1 MLNKMKNKKI
11 KLFAI
16 SSLIIL
22 SAFSITEGKQKIMQN
37 YENITEVKGNVII
50 LTDENFNDIILNSDK
65 PVVVDFWAPW
75 CVPCKKLSPIL
86 EELAVQ
92 YDGKI
97 TFAKLNVDENE
108 KLSAEYQITSI
119 PHLIIFENGKAES
132 HIIGLHSKSELEE
145 KLNSILNK

>member
-1 MLNKMKNKKI
+1 MKNKKI

-16 SSLIIL
+16 SSLIII
-22 SAFSITEGKQKIMQN
+22 SVISITEGKQKIMQN
-37 YENITEVKGNVII
+37 YESTTEVKGNVIT
-50 LTDENFNDIILNSDK
+50 LTDKNFNDIVLDSDK

-75 CVPCKKLSPIL
+75 CIPCKKLSPIL
-86 EELAVQ
+86 EELADQ

-108 KLSAEYQITSI
+108 KLSADYQINSI
-119 PHLIIFENGKAES
+119 PHLIVFNNGIAES
-132 HIIGLHSKSELEE
+132 HIIGLHSKPELEE